1 MPLNLADRLAVRLII
16 VPRCTAAAVKYALY
30 LLGNPTPTPTL
41 PQKNWA
47 KATMLESSLVGDR
60 VSYHILDQP
69 DFINGGSDI
78 TDAALQSAVETAI
91 NNRFIV

>member
-1 MPLNLADRLAVRLII
+1 MPLNLADRLAVRQII
-16 VPRCTAAAVKYALY
+16 VPRCIAASVKYALY
-30 LLGNPTPTPTL
+30 LLGNGAASL
-41 PQKNWA
+41 EQKNWA
-47 KATMLESSLVGDR
+47 KCAMSESSLVGDR

-78 TDAALQSAVETAI
+78 TDAVLQAAVETAI

>member
-1 MPLNLADRLAVRLII
+1 MPLNLADRLAVRQII

-30 LLGNPTPTPTL
+30 LLGNGAATL

-78 TDAALQSAVETAI
+78 TDAVLQAAVETAI
-91 NNRFIV
+91 NNRFIS